1 MSDTL
6 VLNADGQ
13 PVNYL
18 PLSVVQWKEAV
29 MYMYHN
35 KCTVMEWYD
44 DWMVRSPSWETKVP
58 AVIMLKD
65 YLRRTRKVRFSRANL
80 YMRDMY
86 VCQYCENKFAKSS
99 LTLDHV
105 HPLSKGG
112 QTTWENS
119 VTACNPCNSRKG
131 NKVGPEWRPKNKP
144 YRPGY
149 FELVRKRKQM
159 EIQVR
164 HPSWY
169 QWLDLEE
176 KKL

>member
-1 MSDTL
+1 VSDTL
-6 VLNADGQ
+6 LLNADGQ
-13 PVNYL
+13 PVDYL
-18 PLSVVQWKEAV
+18 PLSIINWKQAV
-29 MYMYHN
+29 MYMYHD
-35 KCTVMEWYD
+35 KCTVMDWYD

-65 YLRRTRKVRFSRANL
+65 YLRRTKRVRFSRSNMYL
-80 YMRDMY
+80 RDMY
-86 VCQYCENKFAKSS
+86 TCQYCAVEFPKSQ

-105 HPLSKGG
+105 QPVSRGG

-131 NKVGPEWRPKNKP
+131 NRMDVRPNNKP

-149 FELVRKRKQM
+149 YELVRKRKQM

-169 QWLDLEE
+169 QWLDIETI
-176 KKL
+176 

>member
-6 VLNADGQ
+6 LLNADGQ
-13 PVNYL
+13 PVDYL
-18 PLSVVQWKEAV
+18 PLSIINWKQAV
-29 MYMYHN
+29 MYMYHD
-35 KCTVMEWYD
+35 KCTVMDWYD

-65 YLRRTRKVRFSRANL
+65 YLRRTKRVRFSRSNMYL
-80 YMRDMY
+80 RDMY
-86 VCQYCENKFAKSS
+86 TCQYCAVEFPKSQ

-105 HPLSKGG
+105 QPVSRGG
-112 QTTWENS
+112 LTTWENS

-131 NKVGPEWRPKNKP
+131 NRMDVRPVHKP

-149 FELVRKRKQM
+149 YELVRKRKQM

-169 QWLDLEE
+169 QWLDLENN
-176 KKL
+176 

>member
-6 VLNADGQ
+6 LLNADGQ
-13 PVNYL
+13 PVDYL
-18 PLSVVQWKEAV
+18 PLSIINWKQAV
-29 MYMYHN
+29 MYMYHE

-65 YLRRTRKVRFSRANL
+65 YLRRTKRVRFSRNNMYL
-80 YMRDMY
+80 RDMY
-86 VCQYCENKFAKSS
+86 TCQYCAVEFPKSQ

-105 HPLSKGG
+105 QPVSRGG
-112 QTTWENS
+112 LTTWENS
-119 VTACNPCNSRKG
+119 VSACNPCNSRKG
-131 NKVGPEWRPKNKP
+131 NRMDVRPINKP

-149 FELVRKRKQM
+149 YELVRKRKQI

-169 QWLDLEE
+169 QWLDLENI
-176 KKL
+176 